1 MSRRL
6 ALIMVALGVL
16 VGAAG
21 TAIAAFVSSTSTGV
35 NTFTTRAVASKPVI
49 SGVRITSD
57 PSCAAASPAETVR
70 QNGTFYACVNSVTDP
85 AGIASV
91 TADLTNVNGDNAV
104 PLNTSGGP
112 FSGYTYRSAAQTAGA
127 PLETGT
133 TGAWSIKATN
143 TNGDRSTLSGQS
155 FNIRS
160 YDGMLR
166 GEFGAPAFTNVAH
179 YYRFGEATTTAQNAS
194 PSSTTPTVTY
204 NGTPTRQVDG
214 AIVGSADKAV
224 RLNGATDYLS
234 HNRLAA
240 IASDY
245 SLEIWVKGSATTGAG
260 PGTLWSDSAGLID
273 AGNAASN
280 NDFGLALDATGRLVA
295 GCGNAAASTIRSN
308 PGAISDGNWHHVV
321 FTRVRTTGAIRLYLD
336 GVNVANATTCN
347 TTAHTGS
354 TTIWYG
360 RSHESNL
367 YLTGADLDQAVLYSR
382 AITAAEVLDHYN
394 LGAAIQ

>member
-6 ALIMVALGVL
+6 TLLLATLGLV

-21 TAIAAFVSSTSTGV
+21 SALAAFVSSTSTGV
-35 NTFTTRAVASKPVI
+35 NTFTTRAVTSKPVI

-57 PSCAAASPAETVR
+57 PTCAAASPADTVR

-85 AGIASV
+85 AGVASV
-91 TADLTNVNGDNAV
+91 TADLASINGDAAV
-104 PLNTSGGP
+104 PLNAAGGP
-112 FSGYTYRSAAQTAGA
+112 FSGYAYRSAVQTAGS
-127 PLETGT
+127 PLETGSI
-133 TGAWSIKATN
+133 GAWAVKATN
-143 TNGDRSTLSGQS
+143 TNGDRSTLSGQV
-155 FNIRS
+155 FNVRS

-166 GEFGAPAFTNVAH
+166 GEFGAAAFTNVAH
-179 YYRFGEATTTAQNAS
+179 YYRLGEATTTAPNATAS
-194 PSSTTPTVTY
+194 ATTPAITY

-214 AIVGSADKAV
+214 AIVGSPDKAV
-224 RLNGATDYLS
+224 RLNGTTDYLS
-234 HNRLAA
+234 HNRLST

-245 SLEIWVKGSATTGAG
+245 SLEIWIKGSATSGAG
-260 PGTLWSDSAGLID
+260 PGTVWSDSAGLID
-273 AGNAASN
+273 AGNAASA

-308 PGAISDGNWHHVV
+308 AGAISDGNWHHVV

-354 TTIWYG
+354 TTVWYG

-367 YLTGADLDQAVLYSR
+367 YLSGADLDQAVLYSR
-382 AITAAEVLDHYN
+382 AISAAEVLDHYN
-394 LGAAIQ
+394 LGAALG